1 MNLKCT
7 GILTALAVS
16 AVLAQEAA
24 PVESAPVAQSPV
36 AEQAAPAAEVAPVQ
50 AAPAEDKFTAVEQEL
65 APENLF
71 SEPTAVRGENAAKPV
86 VKETT
91 KKFVYRPVYS
101 SAEVETSG
109 VPVKTIYVTEKP
121 SAETIDMDD
130 LRGLIPLKFTFGL
143 QGFVGNE
150 FLSGDNGRYEY
161 DRYYGL
167 AWNFGAFVLFP
178 LDEYNMAIKAGVMFE
193 HDKVLNTYNY
203 VYNATYGEYRVTF
216 SQYRISLPILLS
228 LKSAR
233 SSIFFD
239 VGVQPSFA
247 TADKFKLKASDK
259 SVNIKEDMM
268 DNDCRSAIDWSIVF
282 GLGIRANRYVGFD
295 ARFTWGINNQYEDYN
310 GWAVNNLSSK
320 SFTVGATFY
329 AF

>member
-7 GILTALAVS
+7 GILAALAVS
-16 AVLAQEAA
+16 AAMAQNAAPAETAVSAAPAQEA
-24 PVESAPVAQSPV
+24 SA
-36 AEQAAPAAEVAPVQ
+36 EAAPAVQ
-50 AAPAEDKFTAVEQEL
+50 AAPQDKFTAVEQEL

-71 SEPTAVRGENAAKPV
+71 AEPSAVRGADAAKPV
-86 VKETT
+86 AQKTTT
-91 KKFVYRPVYS
+91 KKFVYQPVYS
-101 SAEVETSG
+101 PADVETSG
-109 VPVKTIYVTEKP
+109 AVVKTIYVTEAP
-121 SAETIDMDD
+121 TADSTDMDK
-130 LRGLIPLKFTFGL
+130 LRGLVPLNFTFGV
-143 QGFVGNE
+143 QGFIGGA
-150 FLSGDNGRYEY
+150 FLMGDNGRYEY
-161 DRYYGL
+161 DDYSGL
-167 AWNFGAFVLFP
+167 AWSAGAFALFP

-203 VYNATYGEYRVTF
+203 VYKETYGEYRVTF